1 MQPSNEGDLI
11 MNTVALTHPLFAA
24 LALSLAVSSSFA
36 QPAPY
41 KIGVLTSFSGP
52 LAPVGQQV
60 KWGLE
65 LAVKEV
71 NATGGIRGR
80 RIQIVEEDDES
91 NPTVAARK
99 AEKLLQQD
107 RVDFITG
114 MIHSGASLAV
124 AQIAE
129 RGQRLAATTV
139 SYSST
144 ITGAQCSPNM
154 FRTSAH
160 AGIQAIAL
168 TTWMAKN
175 VPGKRYALVTPDYEM
190 GRDAGSNFE
199 AGIRRGGGEVVGRIS
214 PPLGAKDFSTY
225 FAELRSS
232 RPDVLLTMTPGID
245 TVRLLT
251 QMKDAGLI
259 SQRLALGGAAGAISR
274 GNIDALQG
282 AAENFVTAA
291 SYSPEIEGPINRK
304 FVADFQ
310 ASYKVQPDLFAADS
324 YSLIFL
330 IKAAAEKAGST
341 EVDALRSA
349 MRGTSWDTPSGRRT
363 MRAEDNQAS
372 LDMYVIKVR
381 GSEFSVVDRVP
392 ASSIAIANECKR

>member
-1 MQPSNEGDLI
+1 MRAN
-11 MNTVALTHPLFAA
+11 LFIGSIAAA
-24 LALSLAVSSSFA
+24 LAQVGSPALA
-36 QPAPY
+36 QPAPF
-41 KIGVLTSFSGP
+41 KVGVLTSSSGP

-60 KWGLE
+60 KWGME
-65 LAVKEV
+65 LAAREI
-71 NATGGIRGR
+71 NAAGGIRGR
-80 RIQIVEEDDES
+80 MIQIVEEDDES

-107 RVDFITG
+107 RVDLITG

-139 SYSST
+139 SYSSN

-160 AGIQAIAL
+160 AGIQAAAL
-168 TTWMAKN
+168 TAWLGKN

-190 GRDAGSNFE
+190 GRDAGGSFE
-199 AGIRRGGGEVVGRIS
+199 AGIRRAGGEVVGRIS

-232 RPDVLLTMTPGID
+232 RPDVLLTMTPGTD

-259 SQRLALGGAAGAISR
+259 GPRLTLGGAAGAVSR

-291 SYSPEIEGPINRK
+291 SYAPSLDNPMNRK
-304 FVADFQ
+304 FAADFQ
-310 ASYKVQPDLFAADS
+310 AAYKVQPDLFAADS
-324 YSLIFL
+324 YSLFFL
-330 IKAAAEKAGST
+330 VKAAADKAGAT
-341 EVDALRSA
+341 ETDALRAA
-349 MRGTSWDTPSGRRT
+349 MRGLSWDTPSGRRT
-363 MRAEDNQAS
+363 MRAEDHQAA
-372 LDMYVIKVR
+372 LDMLVIRVR
-381 GSEFSVVDRVP
+381 GSDFNVVDRVP
-392 ASSIAIANECKR
+392 AASIDIADECKRF